1 MNKILVTMT
10 SKNKPMLY
18 FFGQVYLPFINSTIK
33 WNGLREFSDGR
44 KIPNIYRIFI
54 DNDDYIIIDERYNVL
69 EINSNK
75 TIEKELK
82 KLYNKLKSSNPSYGT
97 NDTSNEI
104 EWDPTENIFI
114 EDFIDYLKSL
124 NREINIDKI
133 IDEE

>member
-10 SKNKPMLY
+10 SKNN
-18 FFGQVYLPFINSTIK
+18 GQVYLPFINSTIK

-54 DNDDYIIIDERYNVL
+54 DNDYIIIDERYNVL

-75 TIEKELK
+75 KIEKELK
-82 KLYNKLKSSNPSYGT
+82 KLYNKLKSNNPSYGT